1 MQAIREQGID
11 FILYI
16 QSFHSP
22 GLDQFF
28 HAITQF
34 GGAAYLFLI
43 PLLVWCIAPRLG
55 LRAALAMLVA
65 QFLVMVLKDYFGQ
78 PRPFQVDPR
87 IISDGEWGL
96 SFPSGH
102 AQGAMVYYG
111 LIAAVVARRWV
122 TALLGVIIFLVGF
135 SRAYLGVHYPHDVVA
150 GWLIGAGLLYAWL
163 TLEDSTAS
171 FFSRLSTEKRA
182 LLGVIL
188 PLAVAALHNAFY
200 ANPASYAIAGAVSGT
215 IFSLAS
221 PSARSAF
228 DERDRL
234 WRKAA
239 RFALGMPLLF
249 GLVRAMRYGW
259 PSEPSLTLSMLT
271 FVNGAVLMLFVGI
284 AAPRLF
290 GWLRLT
296 PAQAN

>member
-1 MQAIREQGID
+1 MQAIREHGID
-11 FILYI
+11 FILNI
-16 QSFHSP
+16 QSYHSP
-22 GLDQFF
+22 ALDQFF

-150 GWLIGAGLLYAWL
+150 GWLIGAGMLYVWL

-200 ANPASYAIAGAVSGT
+200 SNPASYAIAGAISGT
-215 IFSLAS
+215 LFSLAS

-249 GLVRAMRYGW
+249 GLVRAIRYGW
-259 PSEPSLTLSMLT
+259 PTEPSLALSMLA

-290 GWLRLT
+290 GWVRLT
-296 PAQAN
+296 PGQAH

>member
-1 MQAIREQGID
+1 MQAIREHGID

-22 GLDQFF
+22 ALDHFF

-65 QFLVMVLKDYFGQ
+65 QFVVMVLKDYFGQ

-150 GWLIGAGLLYAWL
+150 GWLIGAGMLYVWL

-182 LLGVIL
+182 LLGVVL

-200 ANPASYAIAGAVSGT
+200 SNPASYAIAGAISGT
-215 IFSLAS
+215 LFSLAS

-249 GLVRAMRYGW
+249 GLVRAIRYGW
-259 PSEPSLTLSMLT
+259 PTEPSLALSMLA

-290 GWLRLT
+290 GWVRLT
-296 PAQAN
+296 PNQAH